1 MPSVPLD
8 HTRSAWQLT
17 MWTALQICGSAACM
31 LGIALVAEGSKRA
44 SRRGKHGRV
53 ALAVLSALY
62 LCFAVPNF
70 PECFVPQRTVL
81 GTAACLLGIA
91 LVAEGSK
98 GASRRGKHGR
108 AALAAVCALYL
119 LLAVRP
125 VDPTLVRVRTNRSFE
140 DRTNRS
146 FEDRTNRSFVV
157 RTNRSFVART
167 SRSFVAWTNRSFDP
181 AEIGLAERKLDELN
195 ADMRQLRALNDGF
208 FTCEK
213 RRHRGAVFEH
223 KPVHAEVIPS
233 TTWILQSLGLSCI
246 DMIHVKPMQSR
257 ALHWSAAPA
266 LAHTR
271 TPCQAM
277 ALFSRRSCCGVSGSL
292 TRYFTR

>member
-125 VDPTLVRVRTNRSFE
+125 VDPTLVRVRTNRSF
-140 DRTNRS
+140 
-146 FEDRTNRSFVV
+146 
-157 RTNRSFVART
+157 
-167 SRSFVAWTNRSFDP
+167 DP
-181 AEIGLAERKLDELN
+181 AEVRLAERKLDELN
-195 ADMRQLRALNDGF
+195 ADMRQLRALNGGL
-208 FTCEK
+208 CEK

>member
-1 MPSVPLD
+1 
-8 HTRSAWQLT
+8 
-17 MWTALQICGSAACM
+17 M

-146 FEDRTNRSFVV
+146 FVV

-181 AEIGLAERKLDELN
+181 AEVRLAERKLDELN
-195 ADMRQLRALNDGF
+195 ADMRQLRALNGGL
-208 FTCEK
+208 CEK